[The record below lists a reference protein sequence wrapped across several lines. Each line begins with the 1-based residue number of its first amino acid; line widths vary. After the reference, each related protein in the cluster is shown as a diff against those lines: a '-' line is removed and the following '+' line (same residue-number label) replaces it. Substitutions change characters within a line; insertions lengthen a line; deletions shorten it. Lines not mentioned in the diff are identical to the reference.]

1 MEVRQ
6 RVVSEEVWTLIQ
18 FLFFPGL
25 FFLLFL
31 AFFTEW
37 LDRKIVAKFQNRY
50 GPLHVGPKGILQPIA
65 DFIKLLSKE
74 DITPS
79 MADKVPFALVPVL
92 LLAFTITPLFY
103 IPIIGSDALVSF
115 EGDLFIIM
123 FLMSLISLLVF
134 IGGWASTN
142 RFGTVGSIRAGLQM
156 FAYEIPMNLAII
168 GPAVSARSLSL
179 SKIVE
184 WQLCRF
190 WNLFTQPIG
199 FVILIICLMAHLQIV
214 PFDIPEAESEIVGGW
229 IVEFSGKKLALIRLA
244 KDFEFVLASSLIVS
258 LYLGG
263 PYGPWYISPI
273 VYLAKFFLCVF
284 ILSNL
289 RAAFARYRIDH
300 LLVGA
305 WKYLTPL
312 ALLQICLVKILGV

>member
-1 MEVRQ
+1 MVP
-6 RVVSEEVWTLIQ
+6 EEIWIITGI
-18 FLFFPGL
+18 FLFPGFL
-25 FFLLFL
+25 FLFSL

-50 GPLHVGPKGILQPIA
+50 GPLYVGPKGILQPIA

-74 DITPS
+74 DITPR
-79 MADKVPFALVPVL
+79 MADKVPFKIMPIL
-92 LLAFTITPLFY
+92 LLALAITPLFC
-103 IPIIGSDALVSF
+103 IPIIGRNALISF
-115 EGDLFIIM
+115 EGDLIIIM
-123 FLMSLISLLVF
+123 FIMSLMTLLVF

-156 FAYEIPMNLAII
+156 FAYEIPMNLALI
-168 GPAVSARSLSL
+168 GPAVSAGSLSI

-184 WQLCRF
+184 WQISRF
-190 WNLFTQPIG
+190 CNILIQPLG
-199 FVILIICLMAHLQIV
+199 FIVLIICLMAHLQKV

-229 IVEFSGKKLALIRLA
+229 LVEYGGKKLALIRLA
-244 KDFEFVLASSLIVS
+244 NDFEFVLASSLMVS
-258 LYLGG
+258 LFLGS
-263 PYGPWYISPI
+263 PYGSWYISPI
-273 VYLAKFFLCVF
+273 IFLAKFFLCVL

-300 LLVGA
+300 LLTGS

-312 ALLQICLVKILGV
+312 ALLQISLIKVWGI

>member
-1 MEVRQ
+1 M
-6 RVVSEEVWTLIQ
+6 VSEEIWALIGIFVFPG
-18 FLFFPGL
+18 FLFL
-25 FFLLFL
+25 FFL

-37 LDRKIVAKFQNRY
+37 VDRKIVAKFQNRY
-50 GPLHVGPKGILQPIA
+50 GPLYVGPKGILQPIA

-74 DITPS
+74 DITPR
-79 MADKVPFALVPVL
+79 MADKVPFRFTPVL
-92 LLAFTITPLFY
+92 LLALAMTPLFC
-103 IPIIGSDALVSF
+103 IPIAGSGALISF
-115 EGDLFIIM
+115 EGDLIVIM
-123 FLMSLISLLVF
+123 FLMSLVALLVF
-134 IGGWASTN
+134 IGGWASTS
-142 RFGTVGSIRAGLQM
+142 RFSTIGSIRAGLQM
-156 FAYEIPMNLAII
+156 FAYEIPMNLAMI
-168 GPAVSARSLSL
+168 GPAISTGSLSI

-184 WQLCRF
+184 WQVHGV
-190 WNLFTQPIG
+190 WNVFIQPVG
-199 FVILIICLMAHLQIV
+199 FAVLTICLMAHLQKV

-258 LYLGG
+258 LFLGG

-273 VYLAKFFLCVF
+273 IYLAKFFLCVF

-300 LLVGA
+300 LLAGA

-312 ALLQICLVKILGV
+312 ALLQICITKIWGI

>member
-6 RVVSEEVWTLIQ
+6 RVVSEEIWILVR
-18 FLFFPGL
+18 FLLFPGF

-37 LDRKIVAKFQNRY
+37 LDRKIVAKVQNRY

-79 MADKVPFALVPVL
+79 MADKAPFALVPVL
-92 LLAFTITPLFY
+92 LLALNITALFY
-103 IPIIGSDALVSF
+103 IPIAGFEALVSF
-115 EGDLFIIM
+115 EGDLFIII
-123 FLMSLISLLVF
+123 FLMSLISLLIF

-142 RFGTVGSIRAGLQM
+142 RFGAVGSIRAGLQM
-156 FAYEIPMNLAII
+156 FAYEIPMTLVVI
-168 GPAVSARSLSL
+168 GPAVSAGSLSL
-179 SKIVE
+179 NKIVE
-184 WQLCRF
+184 WQLYRH
-190 WNLFTQPIG
+190 WNLFIQPIG
-199 FVILIICLMAHLQIV
+199 FVILIICLMAHLQMV

-263 PYGPWYISPI
+263 SQGPWHIGLM

-289 RAAFARYRIDH
+289 RAVFARYRIDH

-305 WKYLTPL
+305 WKYLIPL
-312 ALLQICLVKILGV
+312 ALLQICLVKVLGV

>member
-1 MEVRQ
+1 MVP
-6 RVVSEEVWTLIQ
+6 EEIWALIQ
-18 FLFFPGL
+18 VFLFPGFL
-25 FFLLFL
+25 FLFFL

-50 GPLHVGPKGILQPIA
+50 GPLYVGPKGILQPIA

-74 DITPS
+74 DITPR
-79 MADKVPFALVPVL
+79 MADKVPFGLMPVL
-92 LLAFTITPLFY
+92 FLTLAVTPLFC
-103 IPIIGSDALVSF
+103 IPIVGSYALVSF
-115 EGDLFIIM
+115 EGDLIVIM
-123 FLMSLISLLVF
+123 FMMSMIALLVF

-142 RFGTVGSIRAGLQM
+142 RFSTIGSIRAGLQM
-156 FAYEIPMNLAII
+156 FAYEIPMNLAMI
-168 GPAVSARSLSL
+168 GPAVSAGSLSI

-184 WQLCRF
+184 WQIHGF

-199 FVILIICLMAHLQIV
+199 FAVLTICLMAHLQKV
-214 PFDIPEAESEIVGGW
+214 PFDIPEAESEIVSGW

-263 PYGPWYISPI
+263 SQGPWHIGLM

-289 RAAFARYRIDH
+289 RAVFARYRIDH

-305 WKYLTPL
+305 WKYLIPL
-312 ALLQICLVKILGV
+312 ALLQICLVKVLGV